1 MTPAQI
7 ATATN
12 AAFPNVVGKRDANGN
27 PENVVLY
34 EDLSNIVQFMEAAD
48 TTYGLGAQFNI
59 YFPKIVDKIGYTVY
73 IADNEGD
80 DDEFDLMRIGFDSGS
95 IVEMLMF
102 TDGEF
107 VDNTAW
113 DTIIS
118 GVETAPPTFDEMFGL
133 HKAEVNATYTNH
145 AVTLASEVYTITY
158 KQWKSAVRSPAE
170 YEKLANAIAGR
181 WTAKIKQLRMMLKRM
196 QVQAWALEKKI
207 AKSGIINLLGLY
219 KEFNPSA
226 TTTAES
232 TRYDKDFLRF
242 MKVQCE
248 IIAKDLRQR
257 TGLFN
262 PNAYVNP
269 VPRDRLKFLLYAP
282 YAKYMEAYSYA
293 DTYHDSYVKLDG
305 YSEVTYWQGIG
316 DGLHDDTKM
325 LMASI
330 TQNSGGSTIYQD
342 GVVGV
347 MFDERAIYQT
357 NEEPRTA
364 AQRNEFGNWTN
375 YQNQLTVGL
384 HDTLDLNGVVLII
397 SDYQLNVATSSGS
410 SAPSDWA
417 TQISNGIYIEDGSGG
432 YSAVTSGTAW
442 AAGTRYYNK
451 IA

>member
-12 AAFPNVVGKRDANGN
+12 QAFPNVVGSRDANGN
-27 PENVVLY
+27 PENVVLA
-34 EDLSNIVQFMEAAD
+34 EDLSNIVSFMKAAD
-48 TTYGLGAQFNI
+48 STYGLGAQFNI
-59 YFPKIVDKIGYTVY
+59 YFPQIVDKIGYVIY
-73 IADNEGD
+73 IEDDEAD
-80 DDEFDLMRIGFDSGS
+80 DDEFELMHVGFESGS
-95 IVEMLMF
+95 IIEMLVF
-102 TDGEF
+102 NDGEF

-118 GVETAPPTFDEMFGL
+118 GTETAPPTFDEMFGL
-133 HKAEVNATYTNH
+133 HKAEVDATYVNH
-145 AVTLASEVYTITY
+145 SVTLASEVYSVTY
-158 KQWKSAVRSPAE
+158 QQWKSAVTSPAA
-170 YEKLANAIAGR
+170 YEHFANAIAAR
-181 WTAKIKQLRMMLKRM
+181 WRAKIKQLRMMLKRM

-207 AKSGIINLLGLY
+207 AKSGIINLLALY

-232 TRYDKDFLRF
+232 ARTDVNFLRF

-248 IIAKDLRQR
+248 VIARTMRQR

-262 PNAYVNP
+262 PSGYVNP
-269 VPRDRLKFLLYAP
+269 VPKSRLKFLLYSP

-293 DTYHDSYVKLDG
+293 DAYHDSYVKLDG
-305 YSEVTYWQGIG
+305 YSEITYWQGIG

-325 LMASI
+325 LMASV
-330 TQNSGGSTIYQD
+330 TENSGGATIYQD

-347 MFDERAIYQT
+347 MFDERAIYQS

-364 AQRNEFGNWTN
+364 AQRNDFGNWTN

-397 SDYQLNVATSSGS
+397 SDYALNVATSSGS
-410 SAPSDWA
+410 SAPTDWA
-417 TQISNGIYIEDGSGG
+417 TQITNGIYVEDGRGG